1 MPDSLMP
8 NSPTNETL
16 SADAPVRFDTKVALV
31 IRADLA
37 VWQKLNVAAFLAT
50 GIAAAAPDAL
60 GEEYVDGAGR
70 RYGRMLGQPMLI
82 FAADG
87 GQLQAVRDAA
97 LERGLTL
104 VPYVAAMFATGHDAA
119 NRAAF
124 RAEDPDAPD
133 LVGLALRGP
142 KKAVD
147 KTVKGLALHG

>member
-8 NSPTNETL
+8 NSPTNETTP
-16 SADAPVRFDTKVALV
+16 ADAPVRFDTKVALV

-50 GIAAAAPDAL
+50 GIAAAAPEAL
-60 GEEYVDGAGR
+60 GEPYVDAADR
-70 RYGRMLGQPMLI
+70 RYGRMLGQPMMI
-82 FAADG
+82 FAADV
-87 GQLQAVRDAA
+87 GQLRAVRDSA
-97 LERGLTL
+97 LDRGLTL

-124 RAEDPDAPD
+124 RAEDPSAPD

-147 KTVKGLALHG
+147 KTVKGLVLHG

>member
-1 MPDSLMP
+1 M
-8 NSPTNETL
+8 TETT
-16 SADAPVRFDTKVALV
+16 SSEAPVRFDTKVALV

-37 VWQKLNVAAFLAT
+37 AWQKLNVAAFLAT
-50 GIAAAAPDAL
+50 GVAAAAPEAL
-60 GEEYVDGAGR
+60 GEPYVDAADR
-70 RYGRMLGQPMLI
+70 RYGRMLGQPIMI

-87 GQLQAVRDAA
+87 DQLRAVRDSA
-97 LERGLTL
+97 LDRGLTL

-124 RAEDPDAPD
+124 RAEDPAAPD

-147 KTVKGLALHG
+147 KTVKGLVLHG

>member
-1 MPDSLMP
+1 MPDSQMP
-8 NSPTNETL
+8 DSRMTETI
-16 SADAPVRFDTKVALV
+16 APDAPLRFDTKVALV

-37 VWQKLNVAAFLAT
+37 MWQKLNVAAFLAT
-50 GIAAAAPDAL
+50 GIAAAAPEAL
-60 GEEYVDGAGR
+60 GEPYVDGADR
-70 RYGRMLGQPMLI
+70 RYGRMLGQPILI

-87 GQLQAVRDAA
+87 DQLRTVRDTA

-124 RAEDPDAPD
+124 RAEDPAAPD

-142 KKAVD
+142 RKAVE
-147 KTVKGLALHG
+147 KTMKGLILHG